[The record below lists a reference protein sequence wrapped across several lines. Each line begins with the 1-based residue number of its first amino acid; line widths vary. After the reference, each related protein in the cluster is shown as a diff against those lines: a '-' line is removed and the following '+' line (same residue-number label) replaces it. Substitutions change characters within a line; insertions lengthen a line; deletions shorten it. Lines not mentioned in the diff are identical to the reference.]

1 MTKLTNIHPGEILW
15 KEFLQPMKITK
26 YRLAKETYES
36 QTKIGQIVKGT
47 RSITPETG
55 LKLDRF
61 FGFKTEGFFYG
72 LQVDYDL
79 AMARNHLG
87 DTLLAI
93 IPFSGLAKNLHSSST
108 VDEN

>member
-1 MTKLTNIHPGEILW
+1 MKRLKHIHPGRILFE
-15 KEFLQPMKITK
+15 EFLEPMRITK
-26 YRLAKETYES
+26 YRLAKEIHET
-36 QTKIGQIVKGT
+36 QTKIGQIVRCT

-79 AMARNHLG
+79 AEAKSHLG
-87 DTLLAI
+87 KELLAI
-93 IPFSGLAKNLHSSST
+93 KIFKA
-108 VDEN
+108 DESAYC